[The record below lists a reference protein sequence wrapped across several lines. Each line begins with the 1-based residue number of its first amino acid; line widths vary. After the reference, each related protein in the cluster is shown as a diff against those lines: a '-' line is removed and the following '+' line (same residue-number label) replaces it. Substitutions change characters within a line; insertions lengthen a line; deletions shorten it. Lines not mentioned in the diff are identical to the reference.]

1 MNDYN
6 DNETDTPIIAER
18 KIPIAKLKIFLLVSE
33 YWPKSFAA
41 PEHNTAFKLN
51 SQMR

>member
-18 KIPIAKLKIFLLVSE
+18 KISIAKLKPFLLVSE
-33 YWPKSFAA
+33 YWPKFFPA
-41 PEHNTAFKLN
+41 PEYII
-51 SQMR
+51 